1 MWIDVFTRLAGLQ
14 ALSSAPSLQSSALQ
28 AGSCSG
34 PGWPLTS
41 YPFIKASSVDL
52 GAYSTTPSSQ
62 VAFKCMYQ
70 VSANCWSHDI
80 LGLSTRPGH
89 KQECLP
95 GTDRLLGLLFTAT
108 LCLSNRREKQSW
120 GGEGRE
126 DKRAAEPHL
135 WMMDL
140 SNSSPAGVCMMEN
153 SSLVTRHRAGFCTEA
168 VMVLMS

>member
-1 MWIDVFTRLAGLQ
+1 MRTDIFTRLAGLQ
-14 ALSSAPSLQSSALQ
+14 ALSSAPSLQPSALQ
-28 AGSCSG
+28 AGSHYG
-34 PGWPLTS
+34 PGCPLTS
-41 YPFIKASSVDL
+41 YPFISASSVDL
-52 GAYSTTPSSQ
+52 LAYSTTPSSQ

-70 VSANCWSHDI
+70 VSASCWSHDI

-89 KQECLP
+89 KQVCLP

-108 LCLSNRREKQSW
+108 LCPSNRCEKQSW
-120 GGEGRE
+120 GEVRE

-153 SSLVTRHRAGFCTEA
+153 SSRVTRHRAGFCTEA